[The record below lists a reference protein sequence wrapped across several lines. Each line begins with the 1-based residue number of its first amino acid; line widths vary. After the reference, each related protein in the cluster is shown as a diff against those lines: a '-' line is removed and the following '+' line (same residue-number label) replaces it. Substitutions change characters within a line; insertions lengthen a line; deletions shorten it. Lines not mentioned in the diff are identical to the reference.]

1 MLNSWCTHRIP
12 GAVFALP
19 PTHRQDRSHDLR
31 SPHRQLPPQHQLGLP
46 PARRPHPRPARRGP
60 GRLPRHHRRACG
72 GGCRLDRREL
82 QRTADQRAVLALS
95 DSLVAELQAADTV
108 LITLPIWNFG
118 IPSTLKAWIDQVARA
133 GVTFRYTPD
142 GPVGLLEGK
151 RAILAVAS
159 GGTEVGS
166 AIDFAT
172 DYLRH
177 VLGFIG
183 IHEVEIV
190 AADRLM
196 VDADASHAKADA
208 AIDALAA

>member
-1 MLNSWCTHRIP
+1 
-12 GAVFALP
+12 
-19 PTHRQDRSHDLR
+19 
-31 SPHRQLPPQHQLGLP
+31 
-46 PARRPHPRPARRGP
+46 
-60 GRLPRHHRRACG
+60 
-72 GGCRLDRREL
+72 
-82 QRTADQRAVLALS
+82 VLALS